1 MDKMYM
7 IGNDGTI
14 YFVLLL
20 YIEVQKINRP
30 KNDERKRAREKKEKR
45 EKNIDWLG
53 KRISPSS
60 HTLEKSRS
68 IHTV

>member
-1 MDKMYM
+1 M

-14 YFVLLL
+14 YFVLL

-45 EKNIDWLG
+45 EK
-53 KRISPSS
+53 K
-60 HTLEKSRS
+60 H
-68 IHTV
+68 

>member
-1 MDKMYM
+1 MDM

-14 YFVLLL
+14 YFVLL

-30 KNDERKRAREKKEKR
+30 KNTMNANEREKRKRREKKS
-45 EKNIDWLG
+45 IDWLG

-68 IHTV
+68 IDTV